1 MFDGNKI
8 KAEEALRVTLGS
20 FQKPDSDAPTLRRY
34 DVTTLRRFPLK
45 CLETASLASWQRIAT
60 ESTEFPS
67 R

>member
-20 FQKPDSDAPTLRRY
+20 FQKPDSDAPTLRR
-34 DVTTLRRFPLK
+34 FPLK